1 MKLNNRQYKLFL
13 KNYQLVNNEKL
24 DCAYIL
30 ISSSTATHL
39 NNLIFNE
46 KLTENANNQITF
58 TFDVYNGNDFPNP
71 FLEMLTIDR
80 ELRLIIDDEIYDF
93 NIVKKNPTFST
104 NSTSYKIDCQ
114 DNFSYSLSRSG
125 NISIS
130 TNDATIWSDN
140 KIQPR
145 TIKELSSKILELS
158 KTNWTIN
165 ENLNNI
171 AIHFPDNLWNSLDEM
186 KVSLELD
193 NTTPYNALMEVGKL
207 FNAIVYLNFKDKQIN
222 FLNKERL
229 TYQGLTLNPE
239 VNLSQFSTEE
249 SGDNLY
255 NIMHVTG
262 GEDGY
267 GNYISIVPSMPYIL
281 ATILIELSTITEI
294 PLEINEDN
302 YYNLPHF
309 FYDGTDVYKKNL
321 TNTISQTY
329 YSIDKLDLVSWNQCA
344 TIDDLKNCII
354 AYWLEIPDYE
364 RDVNDKILI
373 ENFFHELKLIPHAA
387 SFLYDF
393 SYWVNCKLLS
403 ESRYNQLVSDLTVN
417 LRNINLLSMAYQLQ
431 FNYLNYELQ
440 KLIDQ
445 EEEYIT
451 AIAAEEYNRA
461 NLKEETNLSKDL
473 YYIGHAK
480 PVAVDGVTKY
490 YIPVAKYINSKA
502 YYGQTSELGTIYYSI
517 PDLENILSNTNVVY
531 TIIDDTPKS
540 WKVFDVNI
548 SNDTFRIQSR
558 DNDVTIY
565 VDYDNIKNMT
575 DQSLN
580 LSNGVDGLIDLEI
593 YNLHQKINNLH
604 SSSYHFLWTTL
615 HGKTW
620 LQERKNV
627 LNEQIAKYS
636 LEKQSIETRLKTKFG
651 GDWRSL
657 DVTLDNSNT
666 SLFIE
671 YSNLI
676 QQYDSLSR
684 KIGGV
689 GSRKNAKNEFYTYK
703 GYLEHYYLVLDS
715 LSNDNIQIKE
725 SLTELIKR
733 SDNQRKS
740 WWTNF
745 YKRYWDVI
753 REVSYEDAEQID
765 SRGLYLSAEK
775 QFNLYKKPN
784 QSYQLSAVSTNDLI
798 DEITTINIGDII
810 YLQHNQINLKEV
822 ENFKIFAF
830 SDKQIVI
837 NKQIAIIQ
845 VVRENISHQL
855 YADIISTY
863 DQYIVVNIHDYKKGD
878 QIQGIILDQ
887 KLFSFQGSKRII
899 WIKNYVLPER
909 VKMRITGIEYQL
921 NSKSAKLIVEENTLY
936 NTLIDRLLMLIRN

>member
-13 KNYQLVNNEKL
+13 KNYQFTNDKKL

-30 ISSSTATHL
+30 IHSSTTAHS
-39 NNLIFNE
+39 NSLIFNE
-46 KLTENANNQITF
+46 TLTENANNQITF
-58 TFDVYNGNDFPNP
+58 TFSTYSGSDFSNP

-80 ELRLIIDDEIYDF
+80 ELRLIIDDEVYDF
-93 NIVKKNPTFST
+93 NIIKKNPTFSI
-104 NSTSYKIDCQ
+104 NGISYKIDCQ

-130 TNDATIWSDN
+130 TNDATIWNDN

-158 KTNWTIN
+158 KTNWTVD

-186 KVSLELD
+186 KVTLELD

-207 FNAIVYLNFKDKQIN
+207 FNAIIYLNFKDKQIN
-222 FLNKERL
+222 FLNKELL

-239 VNLSQFSTEE
+239 VNLSQFSIEE

-281 ATILIELSTITEI
+281 ATILIELSTKTEL
-294 PLEINEDN
+294 PSEINKDN

-309 FYDGTDVYKKNL
+309 FYDGNYIYKKNL
-321 TNTISQTY
+321 IKTTSVNS
-329 YSIDKLDLVSWNQCA
+329 YSIDKLNLGAWNQCA
-344 TIDDLKNCII
+344 TINDLQNCII
-354 AYWLEIPDYE
+354 AYWGEIPEDE
-364 RDVNDKILI
+364 RDANDKILI

-403 ESRYNQLVSDLTVN
+403 ESRYNQLTSDLTID

-431 FNYLNYELQ
+431 FNYLDYELQ
-440 KLIDQ
+440 KLIYQ
-445 EEEYIT
+445 EEEYIS

-480 PVAVDGVTKY
+480 SIVVEGVTKY
-490 YIPVAKYINSKA
+490 YIPIAKYIDSKA
-502 YYGQTSELGTIYYSI
+502 YYGQTSELGSIYYSI
-517 PDLENILSNTNVVY
+517 PDLENIISNTKVVY
-531 TIIDDTPKS
+531 TIINDTPKE
-540 WKVFDVNI
+540 WEIFDVNI
-548 SNDTFRIQSR
+548 NNDTFRIQSR

-565 VDYDNIKNMT
+565 IDYNDIKDMT
-575 DQSLN
+575 NQSLN
-580 LSNGVDGLIDLEI
+580 LSSGIDGLIDLEI
-593 YNLHQKINNLH
+593 YNLHQKINSLH
-604 SSSYHFLWTTL
+604 SSSYYFLWKTL

-620 LQERKNV
+620 LQERKNM
-627 LNEQIAKYS
+627 LNEQIVKYS

-651 GDWRSL
+651 NDWRSL
-657 DVTLDNSNT
+657 DITLSNGNT

-671 YSNLI
+671 YSSLV
-676 QQYDSLSR
+676 QQYDSISR

-703 GYLEHYYLVLDS
+703 GYLEHYCLILDS
-715 LSNDNIQIKE
+715 LSDDNAQTKE
-725 SLTELIKR
+725 SLIELIKKY
-733 SDNQRKS
+733 DNQRQS

-745 YKRYWDVI
+745 YKKYWDIV
-753 REVSYEDAEQID
+753 REVSYEDAGQID

-775 QFNLYKKPN
+775 QFYLYKKPN
-784 QSYQLSAVSTNDLI
+784 KSYQLSAVSTNDLM

-810 YLQHNQINLKEV
+810 YLHHNQINLKEI

-830 SDKQIVI
+830 SDKQIVVD
-837 NKQIAIIQ
+837 KQIAIIQ
-845 VVRENISHQL
+845 VVRKNNLYQL

-863 DQYIVVNIHDYKKGD
+863 NQYIVVNIHDYQEGD

-887 KLFSFQGSKRII
+887 KLFSFQGSKRIM
-899 WIKNYVLPER
+899 WIKNYTLPEK

-936 NTLIDRLLMLIRN
+936 NTLIDRLLMLIKN